1 MKKNNLIKS
10 VLLFSIL
17 GGGYFINQSIKKAK
31 NEDDISAL
39 FPKKDAQYRN
49 IETKTISPYSQFGD
63 SSVVLTTEQ
72 ERKGIWEIKNSN
84 QKDVVN
90 KLVFHS
96 KTSILELF
104 DKYGNSISK
113 ITLPSDSRSRFL
125 SVDPLPTKNGQD
137 SYSPY
142 HYAFDNPVNFIDPD
156 GRSGE
161 PVFDKKKHTVT
172 INSTYVFYGSQANKS
187 VAQSATK
194 EISAMYNGAN
204 ATVKVGGQT
213 YAVKFN
219 IDYKVVSEADAT
231 KMADKNTSAAVNFIR
246 VEKDQNILGRSFMG
260 IGENNGHW
268 LVSDKLGSST
278 TAAHEA
284 GHGYGLL
291 HPAGR
296 GSVIDMRG
304 QGQPGIMAPRGTIVD
319 AQYQYNS
326 SASAGA
332 FGGTLNPALRQVTQS
347 NITTMF
353 SNNAGQ
359 PNIGN
364 NLTNHIYDAQG
375 NVIR

>member
-10 VLLFSIL
+10 ALLFSIL
-17 GGGYFINQSIKKAK
+17 GSGYFLYQR
-31 NEDDISAL
+31 NEKVESEEDISAL
-39 FPKKDAQYRN
+39 FPKQDAEYRN
-49 IETKTISPYSQFGD
+49 VETKTISPYSQFGD
-63 SSVVLTTEQ
+63 SSVVLTTEL
-72 ERKGIWEIKNSN
+72 ERKGVWEIKNPN
-84 QKDVVN
+84 PKDAVN

-104 DKYGNSISK
+104 DKHGNSISK
-113 ITLPSDSRSRFL
+113 ITVPSDLRSRFL

-137 SYSPY
+137 SWSPY
-142 HYAFDNPVNFIDPD
+142 QYAFDNPIRFIDPD

-161 PVFDKKKHTVT
+161 PVFDNKKHTVT

-187 VAQSATK
+187 VAQAATK

-213 YAVKFN
+213 YTVKFN
-219 IDYKVVSEADAT
+219 IGFKVVSEADAT
-231 KMADKNTSAAVNFIR
+231 KMAGSNTSAAMNFIR

-284 GHGYGLL
+284 GHGYGML

-296 GSVIDMRG
+296 GSVVDMRG
-304 QGQPGIMAPRGTIVD
+304 QGQPGIMAPRGTLVD
-319 AQYQYNS
+319 AQYQYNP

-332 FGGTLNPALRQVTQS
+332 FGGTLNPALRQVTQG

-375 NVIR
+375 NVIH